1 MDSKNFD
8 FPQTSSAIAELSAN
22 IAKLTGDFK
31 LKKDSLQKQYSQD
44 KEALAAKK
52 AALADLQ
59 QSSATIVEQLGSIIS
74 QLDKVLDKDG
84 TRNCNN

>member
-1 MDSKNFD
+1 MDSKKFD

-44 KEALAAKK
+44 KEALAAKE

-59 QSSATIVEQLGSIIS
+59 QSSTSIIEQLDGIIS
-74 QLDKVLDKDG
+74 QLDKVLDEDG
-84 TRNCNN
+84 TRNSNN

>member
-1 MDSKNFD
+1 MDCKKND
-8 FPQTSSAIAELSAN
+8 FPQTSNAIAELSAS
-22 IAKLTGDFK
+22 IAKLAGDFK

-44 KEALAAKK
+44 KAALAAKE
-52 AALADLQ
+52 AALVDLQ
-59 QSSATIVEQLGSIIS
+59 CSSATIVEQLGSIIS